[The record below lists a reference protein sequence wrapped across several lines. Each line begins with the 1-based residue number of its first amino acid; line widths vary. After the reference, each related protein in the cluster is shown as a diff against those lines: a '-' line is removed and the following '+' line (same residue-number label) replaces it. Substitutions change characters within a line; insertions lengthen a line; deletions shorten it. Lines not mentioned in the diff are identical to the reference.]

1 MAIHWNTEKLNHY
14 LARIDTAIAEGRYQ
28 LAVRLANRCLRQ
40 YYRAFIEENNIP
52 VEPMRLENIRLMA
65 LSICRY
71 LNSYF
76 RQREI
81 PYSERR
87 LIFISLASHFI
98 FLASMPL
105 DQDATSAPDK
115 AMAMYARENLNEII
129 CYLSRYFT

>member
-1 MAIHWNTEKLNHY
+1 MAVHWNTEKLNQY
-14 LARIDTAIAEGRYQ
+14 LARIDGAIAEGRYQ

-40 YYRAFIEENNIP
+40 YYRAFMEKNNIP
-52 VEPMRLENIRLMA
+52 SEPMSAENIRMMA

-98 FLASMPL
+98 FLASLPL
-105 DQDATSAPDK
+105 ANDETSTPDR
-115 AMAMYARENLNEII
+115 AMAMYARDNVNDII
-129 CYLSRYFT
+129 CYLSRYFS